1 MKIITVRLLAI
12 AALCVCGIQIIRPY
26 TVVIKLVAEDVR
38 ANFLYAIGSMDEN
51 LCDFPNPIE
60 LTYKVINGG
69 GKGVLIAFDNTLI
82 NWLFVRESKD
92 VKPYPRYGFNL
103 KNTQTLQMGG
113 YNCVVIRRDGTIG
126 YDMVENL

>member
-12 AALCVCGIQIIRPY
+12 AALCVSSIQIIRPY
-26 TVVIKLVAEDVR
+26 TVVIKLVAEDVG

-51 LCDFPNPIE
+51 LCDFPKPAE
-60 LTYKVINGG
+60 LTYKVLHGN
-69 GKGVLIAFDNTLI
+69 KGVLIAFDNTLI

-92 VKPYPRYGFNL
+92 SKPYPRYGFNL
-103 KNTQTLQMGG
+103 KNTETLQMGG

>member
-12 AALCVCGIQIIRPY
+12 AALCVGSIQMMRPA
-26 TVVIKLVAEDVR
+26 TVIIKLVAEDVS

-51 LCDFPNPIE
+51 LCDFPNPEE
-60 LTYKVINGG
+60 LTYKVLHGN
-69 GKGVLIAFDNTLI
+69 KGALIAFDNTLI
-82 NWLFVRESKD
+82 NWLFVRESKES
-92 VKPYPRYGFNL
+92 KPYPRYGFNL
-103 KNTQTLQMGG
+103 KNTQTFQMGG